1 MNNKISI
8 LLAVYNGGEY
18 ISDSIN
24 SILSQNYKNWELII
38 VDNGSTDNT
47 SILVDQF
54 AELDNRISFYKL
66 SEKGKCRAYNFAFTK
81 STGDYICYFA
91 ADDILTSNSLES
103 RINILF
109 DNKAANFSTCL
120 LETFSLNPKYN
131 GSVFPRNINM
141 PNFSGGSIFFT
152 KQIANLIF
160 PIPEKLPNED
170 TWSTLVLKAFGKNI
184 HIPKVLYK
192 YRIHDNNS
200 NGYDLPFQTKK
211 NKFLE
216 RMSAYNLFISKYYNE
231 CDNNFIYYLEN
242 YIKGVNYCNSNSR
255 FLLLF
260 NTKIALKEKIVL
272 LYYTSNLLYK
282 IRNIFFKITS
292 GLFN

>member
-1 MNNKISI
+1 MRSKISI
-8 LLAVYNGGEY
+8 ILAVYNGEKY
-18 ISDSIN
+18 ITESIN
-24 SILSQNYKNWELII
+24 SVLNQYYSDWELII

-47 SILVDQF
+47 SKIVDDF
-54 AELDNRISFYKL
+54 VILDNRILFYKL
-66 SEKGKCRAYNFAFTK
+66 SEKGKCRAYNYAFTK
-81 STGDYICYFA
+81 ATGDYICYFA
-91 ADDILTSNSLES
+91 ADDILTSNSLEL
-103 RINILF
+103 RINILL
-109 DNKAANFSTCL
+109 DNKTANFSTCL
-120 LETFSLNPKYN
+120 LETFSTNPKYN
-131 GSVFPRNINM
+131 GSIFPRNINN

-152 KQIANLIF
+152 KHMANLIF
-160 PIPEKLPNED
+160 PIPEILPNED

-184 HIPKVLYK
+184 HISKVLYK

-231 CDNNFIYYLEN
+231 CDYNFIYYLEN

-255 FLLLF
+255 ILLLF
-260 NTKIALKEKIVL
+260 NTKIAFKEKIIL

>member
-1 MNNKISI
+1 M
-8 LLAVYNGGEY
+8 AVYNGGEY
-18 ISDSIN
+18 ISDSIY

-109 DNKAANFSTCL
+109 DNKNANFSTCL
-120 LETFSLNPKYN
+120 IETFSLNPKYH

-141 PNFSGGSIFFT
+141 PNFSGGSILFT

-231 CDNNFIYYLEN
+231 CDYSFIHYLDN

-255 FLLLF
+255 LLLLF
-260 NTKIALKEKIVL
+260 NTKIAFKEKIVL
-272 LYYTSNLLYK
+272 LYYTSSLLYK

>member
-1 MNNKISI
+1 
-8 LLAVYNGGEY
+8 LAVYNGGEY
-18 ISDSIN
+18 ISDSIY

-109 DNKAANFSTCL
+109 DNKNANFSTCL
-120 LETFSLNPKYN
+120 IETFSLNPKYH

-141 PNFSGGSIFFT
+141 PNFSGGSILFT

-231 CDNNFIYYLEN
+231 CDYSFIHYLDN

-255 FLLLF
+255 LLLLF
-260 NTKIALKEKIVL
+260 NTKIAFKEKIVL
-272 LYYTSNLLYK
+272 LYYTSSLLYK

>member
-1 MNNKISI
+1 M
-8 LLAVYNGGEY
+8 AVYNGGEY

-47 SILVDQF
+47 SILVSQF

-109 DNKAANFSTCL
+109 DNNAANFSTCL
-120 LETFSLNPKYN
+120 LETFSLNSKYN

-216 RMSAYNLFISKYYNE
+216 RMSAYTLFISKYYNE
-231 CDNNFIYYLEN
+231 CDYNFIYYLEN
-242 YIKGVNYCNSNSR
+242 YIKAVNYCNSNSR

>member
-1 MNNKISI
+1 LRSKISI
-8 LLAVYNGGEY
+8 LLAVYNGEKY
-18 ISDSIN
+18 IIESIN
-24 SILSQNYKNWELII
+24 SVLNQLYSNWELII

-47 SILVDQF
+47 SKIVDDF
-54 AELDNRISFYKL
+54 VKLDNRILFYKL
-66 SEKGKCRAYNFAFTK
+66 SEKGKCRAYNYAFTK
-81 STGDYICYFA
+81 ATGDYICYFA
-91 ADDILTSNSLES
+91 ADDILTSDSLDL
-103 RINILF
+103 RINILLN
-109 DNKAANFSTCL
+109 NKAANFSTCL

-131 GSVFPRNINM
+131 ESIFPSNINK

-152 KQIANLIF
+152 KDMANLIF
-160 PIPEKLPNED
+160 PIPEILPNED

-184 HIPKVLYK
+184 HISKVLYK

-231 CDNNFIYYLEN
+231 CDYNFIYYLEN
-242 YIKGVNYCNSNSR
+242 YIKGVKYCNSNSR
-255 FLLLF
+255 ILLLF
-260 NTKIALKEKIVL
+260 NTKIAFKEKIVL

-292 GLFN
+292 GLYN